1 MQKQT
6 ISAAAY
12 DSIITVPRKGILDES
27 ELDALEKPALHNL
40 MQDER
45 VKEILIPHEVV
56 QERIKRLA
64 TEIIRDNPN
73 ATKLNLIMVL
83 TGAFMFTADL
93 SREIFL
99 QSGPEI
105 EFQPMKLSTYAKEI
119 KQAGETTR
127 NVEIQ
132 LDCADLEGHDI
143 IIIEDI
149 IDQGFT
155 LNELK
160 KFLLVK
166 KKVNSVKICTL
177 LEKRL
182 DNPTE
187 EVKKIRRS
195 LNINYVG
202 FRIPDVWV
210 AGYGID
216 SGDDF
221 RHLPVIIAVNEDY
234 YLKR

>member
-1 MQKQT
+1 MQKKT
-6 ISAAAY
+6 ITAAAY
-12 DSIITVPRKGILDES
+12 DNIITVPKEGILDGS
-27 ELDALEKPALHNL
+27 ELDALEKPAIQKLIR
-40 MQDER
+40 DVR
-45 VKEILIPHEVV
+45 VAEILIPKEVIT
-56 QERIKRLA
+56 ERIKRLA
-64 TEIIRDNPN
+64 TEIIKEHKD
-73 ATKLNLIMVL
+73 AKKLNLIMVL

-93 SREIFL
+93 SREIFN
-99 QSGPEI
+99 QAGPEI
-105 EFQPMKLSTYAKEI
+105 EFHPMKLSTYAKEI

-127 NVEIQ
+127 DVEIQ
-132 LDCADLEGHDI
+132 LDCADLEDHDI

-160 KFLLVK
+160 KFLLQK
-166 KKVNSVKICTL
+166 KKVNTVKICTL

-195 LNINYVG
+195 LDINYVG

-216 SGDDF
+216 SGEDF
-221 RHLPVIIAVNEDY
+221 RHLPVVIAVNEEC
-234 YLKR
+234 YL